1 MNLQNITQLNIDF
14 STQKY
19 ISINVK
25 QYDRNSRFILITC
38 YNQNNFV
45 PINNNTCFA
54 YVRYRKADDYGVFNT
69 CEITEDGKI
78 LIELTEQMLSTIGMS
93 YVDLIIH
100 EAIGLGVEISEN
112 KNGEIT
118 LIKTGEN
125 AILSTMTFCVNV
137 HEVAFDNEKIESSY
151 EYDALNDL
159 LIEAKIDYQNV
170 VRACRTS
177 ERNAKE
183 SEENAYSHMNTTNSY
198 MNTTES
204 YMDTTESYMN
214 TTKEHMDTTESYM
227 DTTKEHMDTT
237 KSYMDTTESYMDNAE
252 SSMNN
257 AATSEVNAKAS
268 EEASAS
274 SADWSKSYAI
284 GGTGLRED
292 EDIRNS
298 EFFYDQLR
306 RVHTGTTNGL
316 IPMGTIKFDELAT
329 AEKEI
334 GYMYNMS
341 TDFTTD
347 DTFREGAGYT
357 YEAGTHVYYTNE
369 GYWDCLVGM
378 TISIASLAEVKEYLQ
393 V

>member
-19 ISINVK
+19 ISVNVK
-25 QYDRNSRFILITC
+25 QYDRNSRFILVTC
-38 YNQNNFV
+38 YNQGNLM

-54 YVRYRKADDYGVFNT
+54 YVRYRKADDYGVFNS
-69 CEITEDGKI
+69 CEITEDGRI
-78 LIELTEQMLSTIGMS
+78 LIELTEQMLVTVGMS

-112 KNGEIT
+112 DNGEIT

-125 AILSTMTFCVNV
+125 AILSTMTFCINV
-137 HEVAFDNEKIESSY
+137 HEAAFDNEKIESSY

-183 SEENAYSHMNTTNSY
+183 SEINSK
-198 MNTTES
+198 ES
-204 YMDTTESYMN
+204 EINS
-214 TTKEHMDTTESYM
+214 KE
-227 DTTKEHMDTT
+227 
-237 KSYMDTTESYMDNAE
+237 
-252 SSMNN
+252 
-257 AATSEVNAKAS
+257 SEVNSKESEVNSKESEVNSKESEINAKESEINSKESEVNSKESEINAKAS

-274 SADWSKSYAI
+274 SADWSKSYAV

-292 EDIRNS
+292 EEIRNS
-298 EFFYDQLR
+298 EYFYDQLR

-316 IPMGTIKFDELAT
+316 IPMGTIKFEELAT
-329 AEKEI
+329 AEKEV

-347 DTFREGAGYT
+347 DRFREGAGNT
-357 YEAGTHVYYTNE
+357 YEAGTHVYYTNA

>member
-19 ISINVK
+19 ISVNVK
-25 QYDRNSRFILITC
+25 QYDRNSRFILVTC
-38 YNQNNFV
+38 YNQGNLM

-54 YVRYRKADDYGVFNT
+54 YVRYRKADDYGVFNS
-69 CEITEDGKI
+69 CEITEDGRI
-78 LIELTEQMLSTIGMS
+78 LIELTEQMLATVGMS

-100 EAIGLGVEISEN
+100 EAIGLGVEISEDE
-112 KNGEIT
+112 NGDIT

-137 HEVAFDNEKIESSY
+137 CEAAFDNGKIESSY

-170 VRACRTS
+170 VKACRIS

-183 SEENAYSHMNTTNSY
+183 SEVNAKESEVNSKESEVNANDYMNTTNAY
-198 MNTTES
+198 MN
-204 YMDTTESYMN
+204 
-214 TTKEHMDTTESYM
+214 TTESYM

-257 AATSEVNAKAS
+257 AATSEANAKAS

-316 IPMGTIKFDELAT
+316 IPMGTIKFEELAT
-329 AEKEI
+329 AEKEV